1 MEAKLELGT
10 KQGDEEPVV
19 LREGVF
25 LIGRSPNSD
34 LVLGDSQVSWQHAR
48 ITLFADRGIV
58 EDLNSTNGTFVGSQR
73 ISRRILKNKDTLT
86 IGPYRLS
93 FRITDKTPSPS
104 TASEQT
110 LFPAIARFFGTGE
123 RQGVEA
129 TRLGKIDRGISH
141 RAIAA
146 VRTISIS
153 EVLFKALPFLV
164 WLRAYRLQYL
174 RGDLS
179 AGVTVAAMI
188 IPQGMAY
195 AMLAGLPPVMG
206 LYASMLPLVLYA
218 FAGTSRQ
225 LSVGPDSL
233 DSLLVAV
240 GVGTL
245 AQAGTDTY
253 ITFAVLLAL
262 SIGVIQILM
271 GFVRLGFLVNF
282 LSYPVMCGFT
292 TAAAVITALSQ
303 FKHLLGITLPQT
315 FDLKE
320 LILAIYDYTGEI
332 NPITLGIGVTGIL
345 LMLGFRRWLPRLPG
359 PFIVIVLATVTVGLF
374 TLDTEGVKI
383 VGAVPAGLPELS
395 LPSLDWSAIESLLPL
410 ALTIALV
417 DFTKSISVA
426 KSLANKQGGAHVDA
440 NQELIGL
447 GLANLGSSVSQ
458 GYSVTGGLSRSAV
471 NARSGAH
478 TPLAGIITALL
489 VAFTLMY
496 FTPLIYNLPKAA
508 LAAIIMVAAVGLID
522 VQEFRYLFRVKRSE
536 GALLV
541 FTCIATLSLGITLG
555 LLVGVVASILLFITL
570 NTRPHAAILGRL
582 PETDIFRNAEEFR
595 EAQTIDG
602 LIILRIDASFYFANT
617 EFLKAKIRELLKRH
631 GDTLQALILDASAI
645 NDLDSSADTA
655 LHQIAADFKKR
666 GIELYIAGVKGPVRK
681 VMRRSGLYDVLGG
694 DHFFFTI
701 DAAVKRFQREVK
713 ELKAN

>member
-25 LIGRSPNSD
+25 VIGRSPNSD

-73 ISRRILKNKDTLT
+73 VSRRILRNKDTLT

-123 RQGVEA
+123 LRGAASTRLKGVEG
-129 TRLGKIDRGISH
+129 RLLRRIVS
-141 RAIAA
+141 AA
-146 VRTISIS
+146 RTISPSKI
-153 EVLFKALPFLV
+153 LLDALPFLV
-164 WLRAYRLQYL
+164 WARAYRLQYL
-174 RGDLS
+174 RSDLS

-206 LYASMLPLVLYA
+206 LYAAMLPLVLYA

-253 ITFAVLLAL
+253 IAFAILLAL
-262 SIGVIQILM
+262 SIGVIQVLM
-271 GFVRLGFLVNF
+271 GIVRLGFLVNF

-303 FKHLLGITLPQT
+303 FKHLLGISLPQT

-320 LILAIYDYTGEI
+320 LVLAIFSYSGEV
-332 NPITLGIGVTGIL
+332 NPIALGIGVIGIL
-345 LMLGFRRWLPRLPG
+345 MMLGLRRWMPRLPG

-374 TLDTEGVKI
+374 SLDNHGVKI
-383 VGAVPAGLPELS
+383 VGAVPAGLPEFS
-395 LPSLDWSAIESLLPL
+395 LPSVDWPAIQSLLPL
-410 ALTIALV
+410 AITMALV

-447 GLANLGSSVSQ
+447 GLANMGSSISQ

-471 NARSGAH
+471 NARAGAR
-478 TPLAGIITALL
+478 TPLAGVFTALL
-489 VAFTLMY
+489 VGLTLLY

-508 LAAIIMVAAVGLID
+508 LAGIIMVAAVGLID
-522 VQEFRYLFRVKRSE
+522 VREFRYLFRVKRSE

-541 FTCIATLSLGITLG
+541 FTCVATLTLGIKLG
-555 LLVGVVASILLFITL
+555 LLVGVIASILLFITL

-595 EAQTIDG
+595 EAQTIGG

-617 EFLKAKIRELLKRH
+617 EFLKAKIRELLQSH

-666 GIELYIAGVKGPVRK
+666 GIEFYIAGVKGPVRK
-681 VMRRSGLYDVLGG
+681 VMKRSGLYDVLGG

-701 DAAVKRFQREVK
+701 DAAVKRIQRE
-713 ELKAN
+713 LKG